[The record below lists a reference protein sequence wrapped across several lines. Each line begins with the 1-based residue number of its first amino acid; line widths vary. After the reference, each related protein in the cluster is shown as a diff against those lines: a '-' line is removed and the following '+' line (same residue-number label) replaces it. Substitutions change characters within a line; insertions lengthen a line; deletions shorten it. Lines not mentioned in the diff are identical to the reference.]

1 MKLPY
6 SFSFLSVLM
15 IASALLFSACGGE
28 TEVRD
33 AEELAADEETYEVR
47 GFFIETNEADETIT
61 IVHEEIPDVMS
72 AMRMRMLL
80 EDAEGAE
87 GLSRGDII
95 SFTLARIG
103 NSWYVRNIERL
114 PDDTELDLEE
124 RLMDMAN

>member
-1 MKLPY
+1 
-6 SFSFLSVLM
+6 M
-15 IASALLFSACGGE
+15 IAATLLFSACGGE

-33 AEELAADEETYEVR
+33 AEEVATDEETYEVR
-47 GFFIETNEADETIT
+47 GFFIETNAADETIT

-87 GLSRGDII
+87 DLSRGDII

-114 PDDTELDLEE
+114 PEDTELDLEQ
-124 RLMDMAN
+124 RLKDMAN